1 MRHLKKAV
9 LIYFFINLFLY
20 LYMWKYHYLVP
31 FNESNYLYASHH
43 YLLEDR
49 SKGQFNFLRAL
60 GQFDAQWYL
69 KIADSGYPENPT
81 VIVME
86 DKTVMDGLTYA
97 FFPLYPLILSV
108 LNILFNNIEITAFIF
123 TQVMLIANF
132 ISLYYVV
139 NDLYGENI
147 AYKTVFL
154 LFLFPFSIFFRSFFS
169 ELVFLPLLIWYSYFL
184 IQRKWFITSVFT
196 GLLIITRSPGL
207 FLIPLTLILLFFDLI
222 KRKLNIIRVIF
233 YLLIISVPFSV
244 WLFFNYYM
252 TGRMLYWLE
261 VRNSWFSSESIIN
274 TVSYNLLLLKSFFN
288 LPLLALHGSRIDS
301 LIIIYSFIMLFYG
314 LKFLRKEL
322 WWISFLL
329 LTPLL
334 FTDTTSFSRYQTVS
348 FPLFVYLASTL
359 NRRWFAAIAS
369 VFYAVLLFASHYF
382 INWYWLG

>member
-1 MRHLKKAV
+1 MWLMIFMVKIL
-9 LIYFFINLFLY
+9 LIKRFSCFF
-20 LYMWKYHYLVP
+20 
-31 FNESNYLYASHH
+31 S
-43 YLLEDR
+43 
-49 SKGQFNFLRAL
+49 
-60 GQFDAQWYL
+60 
-69 KIADSGYPENPT
+69 
-81 VIVME
+81 
-86 DKTVMDGLTYA
+86 
-97 FFPLYPLILSV
+97 FPSV
-108 LNILFNNIEITAFIF
+108 
-123 TQVMLIANF
+123 
-132 ISLYYVV
+132 
-139 NDLYGENI
+139 
-147 AYKTVFL
+147 
-154 LFLFPFSIFFRSFFS
+154 FFS
-169 ELVFLPLLIWYSYFL
+169 EASF
-184 IQRKWFITSVFT
+184 QNWFITSVFT

-261 VRNSWFSSESIIN
+261 VRNSWFSSVIIIN

-369 VFYAVLLFASHYF
+369 VFYAVLLFA
-382 INWYWLG
+382 